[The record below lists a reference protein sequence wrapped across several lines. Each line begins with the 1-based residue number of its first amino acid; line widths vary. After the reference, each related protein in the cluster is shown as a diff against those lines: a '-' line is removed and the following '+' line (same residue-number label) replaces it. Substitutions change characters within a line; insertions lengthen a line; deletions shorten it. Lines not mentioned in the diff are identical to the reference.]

1 MKVYLLKDV
10 PNVGK
15 AGDLV
20 TTSDGFVTNFILP
33 RKMGIV
39 VTEGNRAMIEN
50 KMKAAVKKE
59 QDSQVK
65 TSALFD
71 KIAALKLTIAKK
83 MQEGGK
89 LYGAINAL
97 EVVELLA
104 DKNIAVSKSQVEFPQ
119 TIKTK
124 GTHMVKIKLSTKL
137 QPEFSLRVT
146 EIKEEAV

>member
-15 AGDLV
+15 AGELV

-50 KMKAAVKKE
+50 KIKAALKKE
-59 QDSQVK
+59 IESNVK

-97 EVVELLA
+97 DIMELLA
-104 DKNIAVSKSQVEFPQ
+104 EKNIVVSKNQVEFPQ

-124 GTHMVKIKLSTKL
+124 GTHTVKIKLSVKL

-146 EIKEEAV
+146 EMQAESV

>member
-59 QDSQVK
+59 QDSQIK

>member
-15 AGDLV
+15 AGELV

-39 VTEGNRAMIEN
+39 VTEGNKAKIEN
-50 KMKAAVKKE
+50 KMKAALKKE
-59 QDSQVK
+59 EDSKIK

-71 KIAALKLTIAKK
+71 KIAALKLTLAKK

-97 EVVELLA
+97 DIIELLA
-104 DKNIAVSKSQVEFPQ
+104 ENNISVSKSQVEFPQ

-124 GTHMVKIKLSTKL
+124 GTHMVKIKLSSKL

-146 EIKEEAV
+146 ELKSETV